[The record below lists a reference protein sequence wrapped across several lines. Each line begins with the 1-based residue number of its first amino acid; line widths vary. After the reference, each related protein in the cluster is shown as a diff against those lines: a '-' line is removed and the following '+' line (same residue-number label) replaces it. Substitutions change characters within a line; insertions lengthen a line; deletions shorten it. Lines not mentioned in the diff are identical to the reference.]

1 MAHASGALREAF
13 LDDHKHL
20 TRGLTRTLE
29 ALRKGDD
36 ARAIQVADTMDRA
49 GGPNMAFEETA
60 FLS

>member
-1 MAHASGALREAF
+1 MTDPSTALREAF

-36 ARAIQVADTMDRA
+36 SNAIQ
-49 GGPNMAFEETA
+49 P
-60 FLS
+60 